1 MTITFDK
8 VTAEMLAA
16 VMAKKKQ
23 SNSKKFLTEVIQ
35 RMYLS
40 L

>member
-8 VTAEMLAA
+8 VTAEMLKV
-16 VMAKKKQ
+16 VMAKMKKTNAKQ
-23 SNSKKFLTEVIQ
+23 YLTEHIQ
-35 RMYLS
+35 KTFLS